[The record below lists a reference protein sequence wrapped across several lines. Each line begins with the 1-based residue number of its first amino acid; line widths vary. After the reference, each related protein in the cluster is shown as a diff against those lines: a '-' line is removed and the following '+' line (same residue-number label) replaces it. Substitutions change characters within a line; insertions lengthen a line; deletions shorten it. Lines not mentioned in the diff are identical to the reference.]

1 MADNLLSKIHQLC
14 RETPPAHDD
23 LAAHAALAAALV
35 GADICSV
42 MLVNGE
48 GEHARMSIAA
58 SHGPLAQ
65 DAAAM
70 LVARG
75 EGLAGQVLASG
86 APILIDDILASPYA
100 ALARRPDEPGRSLM
114 LAPIRIEGRVAG
126 TLTAS
131 CGRSK
136 GCFCEQDLALLE
148 TMALLVGK
156 AVQLRQLRGILAS
169 RFTQLALSR
178 ELQGSAAITAY
189 QKPDQAARLLA
200 RSFYREMARAGF
212 DSSQIVQAASEII
225 TQLNSSL
232 ARHNAREGRR

>member
-1 MADNLLSKIHQLC
+1 MADDLLSKIHQLC

-35 GADICSV
+35 GADICSI

-58 SHGPLAQ
+58 SHGPLAEG
-65 DAAAM
+65 AAAM

-86 APILIDDILASPYA
+86 TALLVDDILASPYA
-100 ALARRPDEPGRSLM
+100 ALARRPDAPGRSLM
-114 LAPIRIEGRVAG
+114 LAPIRIEGRVVG
-126 TLTAS
+126 TVTAS
-131 CGRSK
+131 CSGSK

-178 ELQGSAAITAY
+178 ELHGAATTAY
-189 QKPDQAARLLA
+189 QKPDQVTRLLA

-212 DSSQIVQAASEII
+212 DSGQIVQAASEII

-232 ARHNAREGRR
+232 VRHNAREGRQ

>member
-1 MADNLLSKIHQLC
+1 MADDLLSKIHQLC
-14 RETPPAHDD
+14 RDIPPAHDD
-23 LAAHAALAAALV
+23 LAAHAKLAATLV

-48 GEHARMSIAA
+48 GEHARMSVAA

-65 DAAAM
+65 DAAAT

-86 APILIDDILASPYA
+86 EALLVDDILSSPYA
-100 ALARRPDEPGRSLM
+100 ALARRPGDPGRSLM
-114 LAPIRIEGRVAG
+114 LAPIRIEGRVVG

-131 CGRSK
+131 CGGGK
-136 GCFCEQDLALLE
+136 GCFREQDLALLE
-148 TMALLVGK
+148 TMALLAGK

-178 ELQGSAAITAY
+178 ELEGSAATTAY
-189 QKPDQAARLLA
+189 QKPDQVARLLA

>member
-1 MADNLLSKIHQLC
+1 MGDDLLSKIHRLY
-14 RETPPAHDD
+14 REMPLAHDD
-23 LAAHAALAAALV
+23 LARHAALAATLV
-35 GADICSV
+35 HADICSV

-48 GEHARMSIAA
+48 GEHARMSVAA
-58 SHGPLAQ
+58 SYGPLAQ
-65 DAAAM
+65 DAAAT

-86 APILIDDILASPYA
+86 AALLVDDILASPYA
-100 ALARRPDEPGRSLM
+100 ALARRPGDPGRSLM

-131 CGRSK
+131 CGSDK
-136 GCFCEQDLALLE
+136 GCFREPDLALLE
-148 TMALLVGK
+148 TMALFVGK

-178 ELQGSAAITAY
+178 ELQGSAATTAY

-212 DSSQIVQAASEII
+212 DSGQIVQAASEII
-225 TQLNSSL
+225 TQLNGNL